1 MIVLLFLIVTAV
13 TGRNAAVQWKRKIL
27 EHILVLFQ
35 TISVFKSSSSF
46 VLPCKAL
53 QQLAK
58 AESRQHMVK
67 RMERQERAMSKPEQ
81 PSPKQKYRKSAPFA
95 SAVDTR
101 NGRTKRLRM

>member
-1 MIVLLFLIVTAV
+1 M
-13 TGRNAAVQWKRKIL
+13 

-67 RMERQERAMSKPEQ
+67 RMERQERTMSKPEQ
-81 PSPKQKYRKSAPFA
+81 PSPKQKYRNNAPFA

-101 NGRTKRLRM
+101 NGRMKRLRM